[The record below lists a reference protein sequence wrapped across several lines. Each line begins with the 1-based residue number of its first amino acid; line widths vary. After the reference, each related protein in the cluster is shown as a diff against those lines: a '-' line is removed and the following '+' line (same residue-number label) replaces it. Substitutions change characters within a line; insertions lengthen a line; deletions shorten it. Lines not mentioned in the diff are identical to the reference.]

1 MIITITRTIILYI
14 FVTLGIRLMGKRQIG
29 EMQPNE
35 LVVTLLISETA
46 AIPLQD
52 TTQPILNGLVAI
64 FVLVI
69 LEIMISVLSMKSR
82 FMRKIMNGKSAVII
96 KNGVIDQ
103 QMMKSVRMTVLDL
116 VELLRG
122 QDVFDI
128 STVAFAVLEVN
139 GNLSVLLK
147 SAEQPATVAD
157 LKIEKKKALLQLPV
171 ISDGKIVK
179 ESLDFVGADEK
190 DIRKKLKGGN
200 VADVFLMTMDR
211 EGNHNIIK
219 REGKEMK
226 RLIPAAILLAV
237 VLISY
242 FGSLKYIN
250 DSCAEADRLAD
261 KCEAEYRSGRNA
273 EEEIERL
280 KKLWDKKEKMLS
292 FFVNHA
298 DIDNIE
304 LELSSLT
311 VFASEK
317 EDAMFYDHI
326 ESMRTMLHQIKED
339 TVLSTHSVF

>member
-157 LKIEKKKALLQLPV
+157 LKIKKEKALLQLPV

-179 ESLDFVGADEK
+179 ESLDFVEADEK
-190 DIRKKLKGGN
+190 DIRKKLKGDN
-200 VADVFLMTMDR
+200 ISDVFLMTMDK

-219 REGKEMK
+219 R
-226 RLIPAAILLAV
+226 R
-237 VLISY
+237 
-242 FGSLKYIN
+242 
-250 DSCAEADRLAD
+250 
-261 KCEAEYRSGRNA
+261 
-273 EEEIERL
+273 EE
-280 KKLWDKKEKMLS
+280 K
-292 FFVNHA
+292 
-298 DIDNIE
+298 
-304 LELSSLT
+304 
-311 VFASEK
+311 
-317 EDAMFYDHI
+317 
-326 ESMRTMLHQIKED
+326 
-339 TVLSTHSVF
+339 

>member
-69 LEIMISVLSMKSR
+69 LEILISVLSMKSR

-139 GNLSVLLK
+139 GNLSVLLE
-147 SAEQPATVAD
+147 SAEQPATAAD
-157 LKIEKKKALLQLPV
+157 LNIKKEKALLQLPV

-179 ESLDFVGADEK
+179 ESLDFVQADEK
-190 DIRKKLKGGN
+190 DIRKKLKGDN
-200 VADVFLMTMDR
+200 ISDVFLMTMDR

-219 REGKEMK
+219 R
-226 RLIPAAILLAV
+226 R
-237 VLISY
+237 
-242 FGSLKYIN
+242 
-250 DSCAEADRLAD
+250 
-261 KCEAEYRSGRNA
+261 
-273 EEEIERL
+273 EER
-280 KKLWDKKEKMLS
+280 
-292 FFVNHA
+292 
-298 DIDNIE
+298 
-304 LELSSLT
+304 
-311 VFASEK
+311 
-317 EDAMFYDHI
+317 
-326 ESMRTMLHQIKED
+326 
-339 TVLSTHSVF
+339 